1 MISAKAHAN
10 IALIKYWGKVDN
22 KLFLP
27 ATSSLSLTLDALST
41 MTTVEGITGNQDE
54 FILDGQIQDAQT
66 ISRFVDLFRKSNQ
79 ALRIVSHN
87 NFPTAAGLA
96 SSASGYAALAMAL
109 NKFFN
114 LNLDLKE
121 LSKLTRQGSGS
132 ASRSLYGGFAVWQ
145 KGDHD
150 TSFAYPLELDM
161 DIEMVVVLINKS
173 QKKKSSRSLMKE
185 TVEESRY
192 FEPWVKQN
200 ELDLED
206 IIDAIKRQDI
216 HDVGKIAQRNAMM
229 MHGTLLANDN
239 PFFYFEPLTIRAI
252 QIAQDLQ
259 EAGLAAYY
267 TMDAGPNVKI
277 ITNSNSSKHVLDVYR
292 LAGFEVIHST
302 KGPGAMIL

>member
-79 ALRIVSHN
+79 AVRIVSHN

-259 EAGLAAYY
+259 ESGVAAYY

-277 ITNSNSSKHVLDVYR
+277 ITDSNSSKLVLDVFKQ
-292 LAGFEVIHST
+292 AGFEVIHST
-302 KGPGAMIL
+302 KGPGVMIL